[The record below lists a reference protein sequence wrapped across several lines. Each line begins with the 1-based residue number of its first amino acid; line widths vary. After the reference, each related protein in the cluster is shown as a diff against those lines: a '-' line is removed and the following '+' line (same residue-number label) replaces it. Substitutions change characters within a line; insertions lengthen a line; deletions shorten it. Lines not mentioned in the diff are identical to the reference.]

1 MKGRPSDRHLQW
13 LAEPRPPSRPW
24 LLAAVTH
31 SFGGVSAAWTCI
43 SARPPRVADDVC
55 TGSEGTHGGVR
66 AFATTKRRCD
76 AVIALACRQ
85 RQVSSTIRPPSKNA
99 WSRRLEYWGDWAL
112 ERSHYATQCAIP
124 RCVQT
129 GLSDMPRASMS
140 LGRKR
145 RQKSRNLPLDPHL
158 MAPGGGIAGLSPVPD
173 RLRGRTVVQT
183 LPPNGHSVHAWRKPR
198 TWPRPM
204 ILQEWALAARHSGST
219 TDGNAETARICGRCT
234 RGWKDPYRGGC
245 ANDGDGN
252 AALPSL
258 AWLPC

>member
-1 MKGRPSDRHLQW
+1 MHFSE
-13 LAEPRPPSRPW
+13 A
-24 LLAAVTH
+24 
-31 SFGGVSAAWTCI
+31 
-43 SARPPRVADDVC
+43 PRVADDVC

-252 AALPSL
+252 AALPFPGLATMLKIGHFCTSDEGSNSL
-258 AWLPC
+258 NSRGGRHGLIP